1 MQEIEIKITI
11 DVDEEDF
18 NKRYLYN
25 DIKAAVEERTGH
37 TIKDLEI
44 EDLD

>member
-1 MQEIEIKITI
+1 MKEIGIKITI

-18 NKRYLYN
+18 DKRELYN
-25 DIKAAVEERTGH
+25 DIKAAVEERTGY

-44 EDLD
+44 EDL